1 MGYVSDFVIGVL
13 SNATFAL
20 IVFVVAYVNRRW
32 IKRQLMKWTLSGDV
46 WWFCCDLHS
55 VKLQSNL
62 GRYDKVGVAID
73 AALRHARTLGV
84 DKDIVVE
91 IQALKEID
99 PADHPSLRGRV
110 DALID
115 RCGKLAILNQPGFE
129 S

>member
-13 SNATFAL
+13 SNATFGL

-62 GRYDKVGVAID
+62 GRYDKGRCRNRCRVETRKDPRSGQRYCGRDTGVEGD
-73 AALRHARTLGV
+73 
-84 DKDIVVE
+84 
-91 IQALKEID
+91 
-99 PADHPSLRGRV
+99 
-110 DALID
+110 
-115 RCGKLAILNQPGFE
+115 
-129 S
+129 